1 LSRLH
6 IELLVAILSSNGQF
20 DEKWQKN
27 CEEKWWPPVDRAE
40 GGRIYNVQFSLWDR
54 VARVGSEN
62 YYHCRF
68 VVRTGGENGASVWHK
83 PFSLPVPFEARDEN
97 LSPTVL

>member
-27 CEEKWWPPVDRAE
+27 CENWWPRVDGAE
-40 GGRIYNVQFSLWDR
+40 GGGTYNVQFSLWDR
-54 VARVGSEN
+54 MARVSSEN

-68 VVRTGGENGASVWHK
+68 VVRTGGENGAGVWHK
-83 PFSLPVPFEARDEN
+83 PFSPPVPFEAGDEN
-97 LSPTVL
+97 LSLLVL

>member
-1 LSRLH
+1 M
-6 IELLVAILSSNGQF
+6 EQG
-20 DEKWQKN
+20 
-27 CEEKWWPPVDRAE
+27 EEGYIMYHFHR
-40 GGRIYNVQFSLWDR
+40 RT
-54 VARVGSEN
+54 VARAGSEN